1 MNVLNR
7 EKIFLYAGGL
17 LFGLIVIYLL
27 AVNPLYKKHLDTQ
40 SKIEQKGMLFNRYKA
55 ILAREDQLKERVMY
69 IKKEFD
75 VMDNVLLSG
84 AKPSLAASE
93 LQSILENIIKKTG
106 VTITNIKNKRPLEKE
121 AFYQIPIEITV
132 ESTLRELKDI
142 VFQIENSDK
151 FLLVKELS
159 VRMVKSGNP
168 ETLKTRLIIDGFVK
182 NVAS

>member
-132 ESTLRELKDI
+132 ESTLRKLKDI
-142 VFQIENSDK
+142 IYNTENSDK
-151 FLLVKELS
+151 FLF
-159 VRMVKSGNP
+159 VRDVNIRLVKSGNP
-168 ETLKTRLIIDGFVK
+168 EKLKIKLIIDGFAKK
-182 NVAS
+182 NVS